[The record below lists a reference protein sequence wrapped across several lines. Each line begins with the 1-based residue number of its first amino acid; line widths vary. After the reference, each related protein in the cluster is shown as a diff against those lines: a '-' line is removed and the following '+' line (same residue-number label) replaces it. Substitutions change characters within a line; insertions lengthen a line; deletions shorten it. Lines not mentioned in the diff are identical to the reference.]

1 MENQSKKKGIRV
13 YLPLIGIIAVVLVV
27 SGWWYREYTMYIKTD
42 DARIDADM
50 VTISPKMMGRLTKLY
65 FDEGDSVK
73 AGTLMAELDSSDLV
87 AQRYQVVMQREQA
100 IANQTQSEARYRYDV
115 ENLKVLTVAFDRA
128 KEDLERAK
136 NQYDGD
142 VITKEQLDHF
152 QKNFESARAQLDA
165 GKVQLNVSK
174 AQVGVAQASVETS
187 VAQIGVVTSQLN
199 NSRVVAPMNGV
210 VVKRWLLQGDVVQ
223 PGQSIFSVA
232 NNQKL
237 WVTIYLEETYV
248 SEVHIGQKAVFT
260 IDAFPGVEF
269 NGQVTLVGSNTA
281 SLFSL
286 IPANNA
292 SGNFTKVTQRV
303 PVRIS
308 IEGADKG
315 NLSQYRLFTG
325 MSVVAKL
332 IRE

>member
-13 YLPLIGIIAVVLVV
+13 YLPLIGIVAVVLVV

-50 VTISPKMMGRLTKLY
+50 VTISPKIMGRLAKLY

-87 AQRYQVVMQREQA
+87 AQKYQVMMQREQA

-136 NQYDGD
+136 SQYDGD

-165 GKVQLNVSK
+165 GKVQLGVSK
-174 AQVGVAQASVETS
+174 AQVGVAQASVETTA
-187 VAQIGVVTSQLN
+187 AQIGVVSTQLN
-199 NSRVVAPMNGV
+199 NSRVFAPMNGV

-223 PGQSIFSVA
+223 PGQSVFSVA

-237 WVTIYLEETYV
+237 WVTLYLEETYV
-248 SEVHIGQKAVFT
+248 SEIHNGQKAVFT

-269 NGQVTLVGSNTA
+269 NGKVILVGSNTA

-315 NLSQYRLFTG
+315 DLSQYRLFTG

-332 IRE
+332 IRD